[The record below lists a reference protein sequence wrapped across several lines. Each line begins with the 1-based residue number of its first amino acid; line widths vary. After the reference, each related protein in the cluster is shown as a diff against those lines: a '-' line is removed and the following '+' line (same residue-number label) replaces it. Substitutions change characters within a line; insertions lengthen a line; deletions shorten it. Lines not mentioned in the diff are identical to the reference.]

1 MRVLAPDVFRL
12 LIKTR
17 DLVHSRLRAI
27 DYLNAFLFAC
37 AVRVARCSLVYLEF
51 AMVALIFAAFVVAA
65 FSGFINLMNSVDGD
79 SATEITS

>member
-1 MRVLAPDVFRL
+1 MADCEQSITWTRL
-12 LIKTR
+12 SS
-17 DLVHSRLRAI
+17 LV
-27 DYLNAFLFAC
+27 
-37 AVRVARCSLVYLEF
+37 AVRVGRCFLVYLVF

>member
-12 LIKTR
+12 LIKTK
-17 DLVHSRLRAI
+17 DHVHGRLRAI
-27 DYLNAFLFAC
+27 DCLNASILDC
-37 AVRVARCSLVYLEF
+37 RGSSWRCSLVYLEF

-65 FSGFINLMNSVDGD
+65 FSGFISLMNSVDGD